1 MGLFNFDF
9 LQGPELGPDA
19 PRRKNIFLYTE
30 IFFRKF
36 FKLMKSNLLYFLVS
50 LPIVLIVYFFA
61 PIEYFVKNII
71 PANLFDAGL
80 INSAI
85 PQIRLLTTALFML
98 FFGSGPASAGYA
110 YILRCFT
117 RENHVWLWTE
127 FWEKFRENIKQGLVT
142 LIVALVCVPMML
154 TAIFVYFKL
163 AQTASLPMYS
173 VLLYILA
180 VLFIMVILMHTFIY
194 QIMITYDCNI
204 RMLYKNSFLMVLA
217 KFPITLI
224 NLSLGTL
231 ITVLIF
237 TWLHPLAAVVLY
249 ILFGYGFSR
258 FPSEFY
264 SARVIERMI
273 KDSEPEKQED
283 DDEEEALY
291 E

>member
-9 LQGPELGPDA
+9 LQDAELGADA

-61 PIEYFVKNII
+61 PVEYFVKNII
-71 PANLFDAGL
+71 PANFFDAGFV
-80 INSAI
+80 NSAI

-127 FWEKFRENIKQGLVT
+127 FWEKFRENLKQGLIT
-142 LIVALVCVPMML
+142 LLIALVGIPLML

-163 AQTASLPMYS
+163 SQTISSSMYS
-173 VLLYILA
+173 ILLYILG
-180 VLFIMVILMHTFIY
+180 VLFLMVILAHTFIY

-217 KFPITLI
+217 RFPITLI
-224 NLSLGTL
+224 NISLGTL

-237 TWLHPLAAVVLY
+237 TWLHPIAAVFFY
-249 ILFGYGFSR
+249 IFFGYGFSR

-264 SARVIERMI
+264 AARVIERMI
-273 KDSEPEKQED
+273 KDSEPEND
-283 DDEEEALY
+283 DYDEEDSLY